1 MYTIIMVKVQK
12 TTTTLPIFTVT
23 TVSILIAGLLTILS
37 VNIIPMQ
44 QAIAQVGSSA
54 NPNPNP
60 QGQGSSLQGNPI
72 GSSPQGS
79 GPNQG
84 AGGGGNPIGST
95 QGNPLVLVH
104 KLLNNKAQ
112 KFNSN
117 LQMLV
122 VVVFLAS
129 LVLMHHKDV
138 VFADK

>member
-1 MYTIIMVKVQK
+1 MVKVQK

-60 QGQGSSLQGNPI
+60 QGQSSNPQGNPI
-72 GSSPQGS
+72 GPYPQGS

-95 QGNPLVLVH
+95 QGNPIGSSPQTAEQQGSEIQQQPPDVGGGCLPGFTG
-104 KLLNNKAQ
+104 
-112 KFNSN
+112 FN
-117 LQMLV
+117 
-122 VVVFLAS
+122 AS
-129 LVLMHHKDV
+129 QGRC
-138 VFADK
+138 FRG

>member
-1 MYTIIMVKVQK
+1 MVKVQK

-72 GSSPQGS
+72 GSSPQTAEQQGS
-79 GPNQG
+79 EIQQQPPDV
-84 AGGGGNPIGST
+84 GGGCLPGFTGFNAS
-95 QGNPLVLVH
+95 QGRC
-104 KLLNNKAQ
+104 
-112 KFNSN
+112 FRG
-117 LQMLV
+117 
-122 VVVFLAS
+122 
-129 LVLMHHKDV
+129 
-138 VFADK
+138 